1 MIDDSPQAIAPAQS
15 APLRWPSSFRLARNS
30 SRNISTTFRVARL
43 VVKSLQSTDGLAS
56 ASRSGPPRGYER
68 TTVTRSP
75 RLGTSTINDF
85 HGTSHPRDVPRTRS
99 ALPGMS
105 IATLNDIFFAIV
117 DRAHER
123 VMMHR
128 QAIQWVPI
136 SSQELYRNVAGVSHA
151 LERWGIGKGDR
162 VAILSENRP
171 EWTIAD
177 FACQL
182 LGIVSV
188 PIYSTLTA
196 EQSAFILKDAE
207 CRAVFVSS
215 EQQLRKVQ
223 SARAQTLVEK
233 IVVMD
238 SVETNQ
244 AFHMAQLMHEG
255 PAAARSPARRARA
268 YHCSRRPRDVD
279 LHIRHNRR
287 FQGRDAHP
295 RQSRLEHC
303 VLAARIRVRRRARQR
318 LVPATLAHHGAPR

>member
-1 MIDDSPQAIAPAQS
+1 
-15 APLRWPSSFRLARNS
+15 
-30 SRNISTTFRVARL
+30 
-43 VVKSLQSTDGLAS
+43 
-56 ASRSGPPRGYER
+56 
-68 TTVTRSP
+68 
-75 RLGTSTINDF
+75 
-85 HGTSHPRDVPRTRS
+85 
-99 ALPGMS
+99 MS
-105 IATLNDIFFAIV
+105 IATVNDIFFAIV

-136 SSQELYRNVAGVSHA
+136 SSPELYRSVAGVARA
-151 LERWGIGKGDR
+151 LERWGIGQGDR

-215 EQQLRKVQ
+215 EQQLHKIQ
-223 SARAQTLVEK
+223 SIRAQTLVEK

-244 AFHMAQLMHEG
+244 AFHMDPTHARR
-255 PAAARSPARRARA
+255 ARRARSPASTRA
-268 YHCSRRPRDVD
+268 HEPLFPTTSRP
-279 LHIRHNRR
+279 
-287 FQGRDAHP
+287 
-295 RQSRLEHC
+295 
-303 VLAARIRVRRRARQR
+303 
-318 LVPATLAHHGAPR
+318 